1 MRTLLT
7 TTATAAVLLALTGN
21 GWAAQARA
29 EVAPVSDAASA
40 PQVTKSADSFAVLS
54 APSAQQEAASSARLA
69 DPPLIPTPEPKTLA
83 MMLAGLAAL
92 GLAASRRRG

>member
-1 MRTLLT
+1 MRTLLIA
-7 TTATAAVLLALTGN
+7 TATAFWLALPAS
-21 GWAAQARA
+21 GWAVQAGA
-29 EVAPVSDAASA
+29 ELRPVATAASSPLKA
-40 PQVTKSADSFAVLS
+40 TNSFAALS

-69 DPPLIPTPEPKTLA
+69 EPPLIPTPEPKTLA

>member
-1 MRTLLT
+1 M
-7 TTATAAVLLALTGN
+7 
-21 GWAAQARA
+21 
-29 EVAPVSDAASA
+29 
-40 PQVTKSADSFAVLS
+40 S

-69 DPPLIPTPEPKTLA
+69 EPPLIPTPEPKTLA

>member
-1 MRTLLT
+1 MAK
-7 TTATAAVLLALTGN
+7 AT
-21 GWAAQARA
+21 
-29 EVAPVSDAASA
+29 
-40 PQVTKSADSFAVLS
+40 DSFAVLS
-54 APSAQQEAASSARLA
+54 APSPQQEAASSARMA